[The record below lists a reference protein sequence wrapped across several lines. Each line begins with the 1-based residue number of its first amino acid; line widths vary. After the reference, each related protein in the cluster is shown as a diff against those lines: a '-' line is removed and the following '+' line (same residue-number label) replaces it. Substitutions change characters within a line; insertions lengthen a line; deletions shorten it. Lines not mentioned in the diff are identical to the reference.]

1 MNHLSRRQFV
11 KGTLTAALSLGASSR
26 IYGANEAI
34 RVGIVGFHGR
44 GKDHIEGFRKLEG
57 VRIVALC
64 DVDSD
69 VLAKEAKAFADRN
82 EKVDTY
88 TDVRKLLENKDID
101 AISIATPNHTHA
113 LIAIWGCQAGKDV
126 YVEKPVCHNVFEGR
140 KLVEAARKYNRIVQ
154 AGTQNR
160 SNPGVHEAIQYVRDG
175 NLGKLKLAR
184 ALVYKPRPSIGK
196 VSGDQPI
203 PKNIDY
209 DLWSGPAPLVPLRR
223 EHLHYDWHWIWDT
236 GNGDLGNQGIHEM
249 DMARLALGENTL
261 SPRVM
266 SLGGRFGYDDD
277 GQTPNTQIVYHEYEK
292 VPLIC
297 EVRGLPTKPGAAKK
311 SMRNGKEVSSP
322 IMDQFKGLSIGPV
335 LHCEGGYVTLGSNA
349 AYDNKGA
356 RIKQFTG
363 SEDHFANFI
372 RAVRSRK
379 ASELKAEI
387 LEGHISSSLCHTGN
401 ISYRLGKQAT
411 AAEILEQI
419 KAQPE
424 AAETFGRFKEH
435 LGLHSVDFDGKTTL
449 GPWLKMDPATEKFID
464 NPQANAL
471 LTREY
476 RKPFVVP
483 STS

>member
-1 MNHLSRRQFV
+1 MKHVTRRNFV
-11 KGTLTAALSLGASSR
+11 KGTLTAAISLGAWSKVH
-26 IYGANEAI
+26 GANETI

-44 GKDHIEGFRKLEG
+44 GKDHIEGFRKVPG

-88 TDVRKLLENKDID
+88 SDVRKLLESKDID

-140 KLVEAARKYNRIVQ
+140 KLVEAARKYERIVQ
-154 AGTQNR
+154 AGTQSR

-175 NLGKLKLAR
+175 NLGKLKLVR
-184 ALVYKPRPSIGK
+184 ALCYKPRPSIGK
-196 VSGDQPI
+196 VSGEQPI

-209 DLWSGPAPLVPLRR
+209 DLWTGPAPLVPLRR
-223 EHLHYDWHWIWDT
+223 KSLHYDWHWIWDT
-236 GNGDLGNQGIHEM
+236 GNGDVGNQGIHEM
-249 DMARLALGENTL
+249 DMARLALGETAL

-266 SLGGRFGYDDD
+266 SIGGRFGYVDD

-292 VPLIC
+292 APLIF
-297 EVRGLPTKPGAAKK
+297 EVRGLPTKPGEVKISTK
-311 SMRNGKEVSSP
+311 NGKETSTPV
-322 IMDQFKGLSIGPV
+322 MDQYKGTSIGV
-335 LHCEGGYVTLGSNA
+335 IMHCEGGYVTLGNCA
-349 AYDNKGA
+349 AFDNKGE
-356 RIKQFTG
+356 RIKQFKG
-363 SEDHFANFI
+363 SGDHFANFI
-372 RAVRSRK
+372 AAVRSRK

-387 LEGHISSSLCHTGN
+387 LDGHLSSSLCHTGN
-401 ISYRLGKQAT
+401 ISYRLGQQAAT
-411 AAEILEQI
+411 AEILERI
-419 KAQPE
+419 KGQPD

-435 LGLHSVDFDGKTTL
+435 LGIHSVEIDGKTTL
-449 GPWLKMDPATEKFID
+449 GPWLSMDPKAEKFTD

-471 LTREY
+471 LTRDY

-483 STS
+483 EQV